1 MLSDSDN
8 FLALSREYSM
18 IKTTGEHLTNVING
32 SVHGIM
38 KNEWTSAEVLNFGE
52 LLFYYHTR
60 SILKVFS
67 SAENLASLCLQDRP
81 RSGTIITQRPTQP
94 ATQRLHWNLLSHI
107 WHPLNPLLP
116 FPSPYPHPTPL
127 WTPPLRNTLKKC
139 IDQQLFWTKLL

>member
-94 ATQRLHWNLLSHI
+94 ATQRLH
-107 WHPLNPLLP
+107 
-116 FPSPYPHPTPL
+116 
-127 WTPPLRNTLKKC
+127 
-139 IDQQLFWTKLL
+139 